1 VSKDRAL
8 DVTKGANMPVLNKGK
23 AIVETPVEARAG
35 FLNRPVL
42 WVLVSG
48 GAICFDL
55 LGLLHRLIG
64 LGGPPAIGAALLL
77 MDCLVW
83 DPTVL
88 GCRWAEVGPMGS
100 HRNGRTASSPHRQLL
115 SHSISS
121 CFSTGRDGVIH
132 ALDTVGGVYA

>member
-1 VSKDRAL
+1 VSKDCAL

-55 LGLLHRLIG
+55 LGLLHRVIG

-88 GCRWAEVGPMGS
+88 GCRWAEVGLMGS
-100 HRNGRTASSPHRQLL
+100 HGERTHSLIAASAIALSFDQFLL
-115 SHSISS
+115 LYWS
-121 CFSTGRDGVIH
+121 
-132 ALDTVGGVYA
+132 